1 MCYNKGTFVERIEI
15 MYNIFD
21 ILPNNFFNIF
31 IGDNKRIIS
40 DCLYLVYHSFK
51 SDLSFSST
59 KEQVLLIFQDY
70 FENHVT
76 FLKSDEDLNNS
87 RDKALYI
94 LKRLKE
100 CGWVNEET
108 GENYDIFITFEDYS
122 IRVLENLF
130 SLDGGSDN
138 GEYSGLIY
146 NIFMSFNTFD
156 VNRGDLVFETGY
168 ENTKDLANKLK
179 NLNSNIKK
187 YIQNLLDEG
196 IKDDLEALLSSLLQD
211 YQTKI
216 VDRAYYNLTT
226 YDNPSKYRQR
236 IINNI
241 ENIISNEKYLDII
254 VRNIMERKD
263 LGYQEALELLLNQKD
278 YIINAFEHI
287 EEIMQEID
295 SKNNRFIESAI
306 NRITF
311 LLNNQK
317 DIEGKINDI
326 IKAIASGKDVSEL
339 GNLYLNSFISRDS
352 LYVPRNYTSS
362 VKSQLEK
369 PAVLD
374 ETLKEK
380 ALKQIIKSK
389 NYSHKYIEDKVL
401 MLLKQKG
408 SFLGSSLPINSNEDL
423 ATLVLIYLYGFTYG
437 TKYEVEPLDNE
448 VIVNNY
454 RFKDFRVKEKADG

>member
-1 MCYNKGTFVERIEI
+1 MTNYEERKKI

-21 ILPNNFFNIF
+21 ILPNNFFNVF
-31 IGDNKRIIS
+31 IGNNKRIIS

-59 KEQVLLIFQDY
+59 KEHVLMIFQDY

-76 FLKSDEDLNNS
+76 FLESDEDLNGS

-100 CGWVNEET
+100 CNWVNEEI
-108 GENYDIFITFEDYS
+108 GENYETFVTFEDYS
-122 IRVLENLF
+122 IKILENLF
-130 SLDGGSDN
+130 SLDNNNDN

-168 ENTKDLANKLK
+168 ENTKELANKLK

-187 YIQNLLDEG
+187 YIQNLLEEG
-196 IKDDLEALLSSLLQD
+196 IKDDLEALLKSLLQD
-211 YQTKI
+211 YQAKI

-241 ENIISNEKYLDII
+241 EMIINNKEYLDII

-263 LGYQEALELLLNQKD
+263 LGYQEALDLLLNQKD

-295 SKNNRFIESAI
+295 SKNNKFIESAV

-317 DIEGKINDI
+317 DVEGKINNI
-326 IKAIASGKDVSEL
+326 IKAIAIGSDVSEL
-339 GNLYLNSFISRDS
+339 GNIYLNSFVSRDS
-352 LYVPRNYTSS
+352 LYVPRSFS
-362 VKSQLEK
+362 KPLQSKLESLV
-369 PAVLD
+369 VLD
-374 ETLKEK
+374 ETLKQK
-380 ALKQIIKSK
+380 ALNQITKAK

-401 MLLKQKG
+401 KLLKQKG
-408 SFLGSSLPINSNEDL
+408 SFLGSSLSINNNEDL

-437 TKYEVEPLDNE
+437 TKYEVEPLNNE

-454 RFKDFRVKEKADG
+454 RFKDFKVKEKING

>member
-1 MCYNKGTFVERIEI
+1 M

-31 IGDNKRIIS
+31 IGDNKRVIS
-40 DCLYLVYHSFK
+40 DCLFLVYHSFK

-59 KEQVLLIFQDY
+59 KEQVLSIFQD
-70 FENHVT
+70 HVT
-76 FLKSDEDLNNS
+76 FLKSDEKLDDS

-108 GENYDIFITFEDYS
+108 GENYEIFITFEDYS

-130 SLDGGSDN
+130 SLDSSSDN

-168 ENTKDLANKLK
+168 ENTKELANKLK

-241 ENIISNEKYLDII
+241 ETIISDDKYLDII

-317 DIEGKINDI
+317 DIEGKINNI
-326 IKAIASGKDVSEL
+326 IKAIASGKDVSDV
-339 GNLYLNSFISRDS
+339 GNLYLNSFVSRDS
-352 LYVPRNYTSS
+352 LYVPRNYTSI
-362 VKSQLEK
+362 VKSEVEK

-374 ETLKEK
+374 EALKEK

-401 MLLKQKG
+401 MLLKQNG
-408 SFLGSSLPINSNEDL
+408 DFLGSSLPINNNEDL

-454 RFKDFRVKEKADG
+454 RFKDFKVKEKING

>member
-1 MCYNKGTFVERIEI
+1 M

-31 IGDNKRIIS
+31 IGDNKRVIS
-40 DCLYLVYHSFK
+40 DCLFLVYHSFK

-59 KEQVLLIFQDY
+59 KEQVLSIFQDY

-76 FLKSDEDLNNS
+76 FLKSDEKLDDS

-108 GENYDIFITFEDYS
+108 GENYEIFITFEDYS

-130 SLDGGSDN
+130 SLDSSSDN

-168 ENTKDLANKLK
+168 ENTKELANKLK

-241 ENIISNEKYLDII
+241 ETIISDDMYLDII

-317 DIEGKINDI
+317 DIEGKINNI
-326 IKAIASGKDVSEL
+326 IKAIASGKDVSDV
-339 GNLYLNSFISRDS
+339 GNLYLNSFVSRDS
-352 LYVPRNYTSS
+352 LYVPRNYTSI
-362 VKSQLEK
+362 VKSEVEK

-374 ETLKEK
+374 EALKEK

-401 MLLKQKG
+401 MLLKQNG
-408 SFLGSSLPINSNEDL
+408 DFLGSSLPINNNEDL

-454 RFKDFRVKEKADG
+454 RFKDFKVKEKMNG

>member
-1 MCYNKGTFVERIEI
+1 

-31 IGDNKRIIS
+31 IGDNKRVIS

-59 KEQVLLIFQDY
+59 KEQVLSIFQDY

-76 FLKSDEDLNNS
+76 FLKSDEELDGS

-108 GENYDIFITFEDYS
+108 GENYEIFITFEDYS

-130 SLDGGSDN
+130 SLDTSSDN

-168 ENTKDLANKLK
+168 ENTKELANKLK

-196 IKDDLEALLSSLLQD
+196 IKYDLEALLSSLLQD

-216 VDRAYYNLTT
+216 IDRAYYNLTT

-241 ENIISNEKYLDII
+241 ETIISNDEYLDII

-263 LGYQEALELLLNQKD
+263 LGYQEALALLLNQKD

-317 DIEGKINDI
+317 DIEGKINNI
-326 IKAIASGKDVSEL
+326 IKAVASGKDVSDL
-339 GNLYLNSFISRDS
+339 GNLYLNSFVSRDS
-352 LYVPRNYTSS
+352 LYVPRNYTSL

-374 ETLKEK
+374 EELKEK

-408 SFLGSSLPINSNEDL
+408 DFLGSSLPINNNEDL
-423 ATLVLIYLYGFTYG
+423 ATLVLIYLYGFAYG

-448 VIVNNY
+448 VVVNKY
-454 RFKDFRVKEKADG
+454 RFKDFRVKEKVDG

>member
-1 MCYNKGTFVERIEI
+1 M
-15 MYNIFD
+15 
-21 ILPNNFFNIF
+21 
-31 IGDNKRIIS
+31 
-40 DCLYLVYHSFK
+40 
-51 SDLSFSST
+51 
-59 KEQVLLIFQDY
+59 
-70 FENHVT
+70 
-76 FLKSDEDLNNS
+76 
-87 RDKALYI
+87 
-94 LKRLKE
+94 
-100 CGWVNEET
+100 
-108 GENYDIFITFEDYS
+108 
-122 IRVLENLF
+122 
-130 SLDGGSDN
+130 
-138 GEYSGLIY
+138 
-146 NIFMSFNTFD
+146 
-156 VNRGDLVFETGY
+156 
-168 ENTKDLANKLK
+168 
-179 NLNSNIKK
+179 
-187 YIQNLLDEG
+187 LDEG

-241 ENIISNEKYLDII
+241 ETIISDDKYLDII

-317 DIEGKINDI
+317 DIEGKINNI
-326 IKAIASGKDVSEL
+326 IKAIASGKDVSDV
-339 GNLYLNSFISRDS
+339 GNLYLNSFVSRDS
-352 LYVPRNYTSS
+352 LYVPRNYTSI
-362 VKSQLEK
+362 VKSEVEK

-374 ETLKEK
+374 EALKEK

-401 MLLKQKG
+401 MLLKQNG
-408 SFLGSSLPINSNEDL
+408 DFLGSSLPINNNEDL

-454 RFKDFRVKEKADG
+454 RFKDFKVKEKMNG

>member
-1 MCYNKGTFVERIEI
+1 M

-31 IGDNKRIIS
+31 IGDNKRVIS
-40 DCLYLVYHSFK
+40 DCLFLVYHSFK

-59 KEQVLLIFQDY
+59 KEQVLSIFQDY

-76 FLKSDEDLNNS
+76 FLKSDEKLDDS

-108 GENYDIFITFEDYS
+108 GENYEIFITFEDYS

-130 SLDGGSDN
+130 SLDSSSDN

-168 ENTKDLANKLK
+168 ENTKELANKLK

-241 ENIISNEKYLDII
+241 ETIISDDKYLDII

-317 DIEGKINDI
+317 DIEGKINNI
-326 IKAIASGKDVSEL
+326 IKAIASGKDVSDV
-339 GNLYLNSFISRDS
+339 GNLYLNRD
-352 LYVPRNYTSS
+352 RKS
-362 VKSQLEK
+362 V
-369 PAVLD
+369 V
-374 ETLKEK
+374 
-380 ALKQIIKSK
+380 
-389 NYSHKYIEDKVL
+389 
-401 MLLKQKG
+401 
-408 SFLGSSLPINSNEDL
+408 
-423 ATLVLIYLYGFTYG
+423 
-437 TKYEVEPLDNE
+437 
-448 VIVNNY
+448 
-454 RFKDFRVKEKADG
+454 